1 MDGGI
6 VPRAPLSFEQREQLI
21 ERKGELIIRANQLI
35 VLEHLHAALR
45 CGVSTEVMKHLIAAI
60 RELERQ

>member
-1 MDGGI
+1 MI
-6 VPRAPLSFEQREQLI
+6 NTNLI
-21 ERKGELIIRANQLI
+21 TRANQII

-60 RELERQ
+60 RELERA